1 MRFTLRGNSEGLEDY
16 LEAVLILEE
25 KQIRVRCVDVA
36 ELLGVSKPSV
46 TRAVKELSKRGC
58 LVKGEGAALSLT
70 EEGRALGV
78 SVYEKHIFFTKQLLD
93 AGVPKELAVKE
104 ACPMEHVISEEGIL
118 KLKSYLE
125 R

>member
-16 LEAVLILEE
+16 LEAVLILQE
-25 KQIRVRCVDVA
+25 RCVHVRCVDVA

-46 TRAVKELSKRGC
+46 TRAVKELSKRGY
-58 LVKGEGAALSLT
+58 LAKGEGAALSLT
-70 EEGRALGV
+70 EEGCALGI
-78 SVYEKHIFFTKQLLD
+78 SVYEKHNFFTKQLVD
-93 AGVPKELAVKE
+93 AGVPLELAVKE

>member
-25 KQIRVRCVDVA
+25 KQIRVRCVGVA

-93 AGVPKELAVKE
+93 AGVPKELAVKG
-104 ACPMEHVISEEGIL
+104 ACPMEHVISEESIL

>member
-58 LVKGEGAALSLT
+58 LVKGEGAAFSLT

-93 AGVPKELAVKE
+93 AGVPLELAVKE

>member
-1 MRFTLRGNSEGLEDY
+1 M
-16 LEAVLILEE
+16 
-25 KQIRVRCVDVA
+25 
-36 ELLGVSKPSV
+36 P
-46 TRAVKELSKRGC
+46 
-58 LVKGEGAALSLT
+58 

-78 SVYEKHIFFTKQLLD
+78 SVYEKHNFFTKQLVD
-93 AGVPKELAVKE
+93 AGVPLELAVKE

>member
-1 MRFTLRGNSEGLEDY
+1 MEDY

-36 ELLGVSKPSV
+36 ELLGVPKPSV

-70 EEGRALGV
+70 EEGRALGI
-78 SVYEKHIFFTKQLLD
+78 SVYEKHQFFTKQLLD
-93 AGVPKELAVKE
+93 AGVPLELAVKE